1 MSEERFLEGRT
12 AWVTGGASGM
22 GRASAIRLAKVGA
35 NVAIGSLVGSQRSVV
50 IRDQN
55 VHTPDDS
62 RLIETKKEIESHGV
76 RALAMP
82 LDVCSEESVRT
93 SYSAILSAFGHVDI
107 LINAAGTSARK
118 LITDHPDEIW
128 HRMIDTN
135 LSGPFRTIRLCFP
148 GMVERGC
155 GRIVNFASTA
165 ANVGYVRHSAYCA
178 SKAGLLGLTRCVA
191 LEGAAHGVSCNAINP
206 GFVATDSNYSASKQ
220 EIEIAGLDIS
230 VEEYRAGIAATLPQ
244 KRFLQPSEVA
254 ALVVFLCRD
263 EAFGISAEDITMAMG
278 SLW

>member
-1 MSEERFLEGRT
+1 MSIERYLEGRT

-22 GRASAIRLAKVGA
+22 GRASALRLAQAGA
-35 NVAIGSLVGSQRSVV
+35 NVAVGSLVGSQRNVV
-50 IRDQN
+50 LKDQN
-55 VHTPDDS
+55 VHTPDDAN
-62 RLIETKKEIESHGV
+62 LAATKADIETFGV
-76 RALAMP
+76 RALAMS
-82 LDVCSEESVRT
+82 LDVCSDESV
-93 SYSAILSAFGHVDI
+93 AAFHEMTVRELGPVDI

-118 LITDHPDEIW
+118 LISDHPDEIW

-148 GMVERGC
+148 DMVERGW

-165 ANVGYVRHSAYCA
+165 ANIGYVRHSAYCA
-178 SKAGLLGLTRCVA
+178 SKAGVLGLTRCVA

-206 GFVATDSNYSASKQ
+206 GFVATDSNYSASRQ

-230 VEEYRAGIAATLPQ
+230 VEEYRAGIAETLPQ
-244 KRFLQPSEVA
+244 KRFLEPSEVA
-254 ALVVFLCRD
+254 ALVAFLCRD
-263 EAFGISAEDITMAMG
+263 EAFGITAEDVTIAMG

>member
-1 MSEERFLEGRT
+1 MSKDRFLEGRT

-22 GRASAIRLAKVGA
+22 GRASAIALAKAGA

-50 IRDQN
+50 LKDQN

-76 RALAMP
+76 RALAVP
-82 LDVCSEESVRT
+82 LDVCSDESLGA
-93 SYSAILSAFGHVDI
+93 SYTAIQSAFGHVDI

-118 LITDHPDEIW
+118 LIADHPDEIW

-148 GMVERGC
+148 GMVERRW

-191 LEGAAHGVSCNAINP
+191 LEGAPYGVSCNAINP
-206 GFVATDSNYSASKQ
+206 GFVATDSNYSASQQ

-244 KRFLQPSEVA
+244 KRFLEPTEVA
-254 ALVVFLCRD
+254 AVVVFLCRD
-263 EAFGISAEDITMAMG
+263 EALGITSEDITIAMG